1 MRLVRILFGIVLV
14 AVVFSSLPITYGQPA
29 NLEEQKP
36 TEEKSIIGLLL
47 NVDLKARLISMRG
60 PDQKETIFNY
70 NDDLQ
75 VVSPDRTVQGLTG
88 KPGAQV
94 RIHYREERGI
104 RLATRIELLE
114 KL

>member
-1 MRLVRILFGIVLV
+1 MKLLRILCGIVLA
-14 AVVFSSLPITYGQPA
+14 AVMFASLPITYGSPA

-36 TEEKSIIGLLL
+36 PEEKSIIGLLL
-47 NVDLKARLISMRG
+47 NVDVKAKLISMRG

-70 NDDLQ
+70 SDDLQ

-94 RIHYREERGI
+94 RIRYREERGI
-104 RLATRIELLE
+104 KLATRIELLE